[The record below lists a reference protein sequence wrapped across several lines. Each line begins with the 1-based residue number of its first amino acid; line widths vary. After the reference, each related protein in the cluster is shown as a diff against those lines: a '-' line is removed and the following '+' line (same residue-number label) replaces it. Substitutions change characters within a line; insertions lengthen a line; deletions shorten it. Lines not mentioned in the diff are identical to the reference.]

1 MKRVI
6 VTQSMIGAC
15 YMQVCAVADATDE
28 EILEVAN
35 SENPSGTRNGWSE
48 VARENNE
55 DEKLRPVDCGDNDLF
70 NNISPR
76 KHFIV
81 IC

>member
-1 MKRVI
+1 MITKP
-6 VTQSMIGAC
+6 MIGIC
-15 YMQVCAVADATDE
+15 YMQVCAVADATDK

-35 SENPSGTRNGWSE
+35 SENPAGTTNGWSE
-48 VARENNE
+48 VARENNK
-55 DEKLRPVDCGDNDLF
+55 DEKMRPVKCDQDKN
-70 NNISPR
+70 R